1 MTNEDNTEDAIV
13 ITDAEYG
20 ASHTEEVLDEET
32 PAKVEDPKIV
42 FGFAIL
48 VDDKGNLF
56 LERTPRIFNA
66 PVEREATLI
75 EVRRYAADIVMDIQ
89 AQASAEYTTTR
100 MKSIKEEEENGS
112 SPA

>member
-1 MTNEDNTEDAIV
+1 MTKEDNTEDAIV

-20 ASHTEEVLDEET
+20 ASHTEEVAAEAD
-32 PAKVEDPKIV
+32 VPKIV
-42 FGFAIL
+42 FGFAVL

-66 PVEREATLI
+66 PVERESTLI

-100 MKSIKEEEENGS
+100 MKTIKEEEEKDS

>member
-1 MTNEDNTEDAIV
+1 MTKEDNTEDAIV

-20 ASHTEEVLDEET
+20 ASHTEEVAVDAEAE
-32 PAKVEDPKIV
+32 APKIV
-42 FGFAIL
+42 FGFAVL

-66 PVEREATLI
+66 PVERESTLI

-100 MKSIKEEEENGS
+100 MKSIKEEEEKDNPS
-112 SPA
+112 A

>member
-20 ASHTEEVLDEET
+20 ASHTEETASEED
-32 PAKVEDPKIV
+32 VPKIV

-75 EVRRYAADIVMDIQ
+75 GVRRYAADIVMDIQ

-100 MKSIKEEEENGS
+100 MKTLKEEEEKDN

>member
-20 ASHTEEVLDEET
+20 ASHTEETASEED
-32 PAKVEDPKIV
+32 VPKIV

-66 PVEREATLI
+66 PVERESTLI

-100 MKSIKEEEENGS
+100 MKTIKEEEEKDN